1 MSVVKPF
8 KRPSVVH
15 ESVSVNSSVVGQV
28 IEVTDEGVAIVD
40 FPQNTAGPI
49 EARSLL
55 RGSDYVRLE
64 ELPAQ
69 VLLTFENSDLSKPIV
84 MGIISETLFAPAIT
98 EKIENDKTIR
108 DTKISSR
115 EPSVNFD
122 SSNQS
127 TDLKVDGKRMTF
139 DAKEEIL
146 LRCGKSSILLRKNG
160 KIVIKGA
167 NLISRSSAANKIK
180 GSSVNIN

>member
-1 MSVVKPF
+1 MAVVKPF
-8 KRPSVVH
+8 KRKLISHEPISAPLSVTG
-15 ESVSVNSSVVGQV
+15 ELIG
-28 IEVTDEGVAIVD
+28 VTNEGIALVD
-40 FPQNTAGPI
+40 FAQNTAGPI

-55 RGSDYVRLE
+55 NESNSAQLK
-64 ELPAQ
+64 ELPVQ
-69 VLLTFENSDLSKPIV
+69 VLLTFENADLSKPIV
-84 MGIISETLFAPAIT
+84 MGIISETLFVPA
-98 EKIENDKTIR
+98 EAKEVVQKEV
-108 DTKISSR
+108 SSK
-115 EPSVNFD
+115 EHSVNLVNLD
-122 SSNQS
+122 QS

-167 NLISRSSAANKIK
+167 NLISRSSATNKIK